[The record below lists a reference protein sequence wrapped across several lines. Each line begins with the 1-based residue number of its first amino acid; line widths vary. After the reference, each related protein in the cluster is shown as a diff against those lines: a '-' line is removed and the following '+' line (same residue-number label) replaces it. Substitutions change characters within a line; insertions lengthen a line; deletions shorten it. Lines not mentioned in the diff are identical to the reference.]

1 MLAPYIIQHIK
12 CIDLWCF
19 LDHMIIG
26 QTPTLHEEWSSVTI
40 VITAVI
46 SSFVAII
53 LVLLLIL
60 TAMVFRQKM
69 KSRGE
74 IPGSRNGMPLHY
86 GEHHHLEFGYATP
99 EDIRKAKIATNVEY
113 QEPFV
118 EPQYPDFPGNGNVM
132 STVIENSSDSGVNVS
147 GKGSLTQ
154 YYSCTLVSNPN
165 PASAHGKFTTP

>member
-1 MLAPYIIQHIK
+1 
-12 CIDLWCF
+12 
-19 LDHMIIG
+19 MIIG

-60 TAMVFRQKM
+60 TAMVFRQKI

-74 IPGSRNGMPLHY
+74 IPGSCNGMPLHY
-86 GEHHHLEFGYATP
+86 GEHHHHLEFGYATP
-99 EDIRKAKIATNVEY
+99 EDIRKAKIATNGEY

-118 EPQYPDFPGNGNVM
+118 EPQYPDFHGTPNAM
-132 STVIENSSDSGVNVS
+132 SVVIENSSDSGVNVS

-154 YYSCTLVSNPN
+154 YYSCTLVSNPT
-165 PASAHGKFTTP
+165 PASAHGTCPKLLLGLIKTIYLGPCA

>member
-1 MLAPYIIQHIK
+1 
-12 CIDLWCF
+12 
-19 LDHMIIG
+19 MIIG
-26 QTPTLHEEWSSVTI
+26 QTPTLHEEWSSLTI

-60 TAMVFRQKM
+60 TGMVFRQRL

-74 IPGSRNGMPLHY
+74 LAGSRNGMPLHY
-86 GEHHHLEFGYATP
+86 GEHHHHHLEFGYATP

-118 EPQYPDFPGNGNVM
+118 EAAYPDFPASAMMN
-132 STVIENSSDSGVNVS
+132 TVIENSSDSGVNVS
-147 GKGSLTQ
+147 GKGSLAQ
-154 YYSCTLVSNPN
+154 YYSCTLVSNPT
-165 PASAHGKFTTP
+165 PASGQGTITLTHFLPCFFCQAKNK